1 MTKEEFRMLISKSI
15 CSKVKIKKQPISP
28 EVKLRRDYMNSHNFD
43 IRFGENGDH
52 YLEVTARYKDD
63 E

>member
-1 MTKEEFRMLISKSI
+1 MTKEEFEMLIFKSI
-15 CSKVKIKKQPISP
+15 CNKGKINKQPISP

-43 IRFGENGDH
+43 IRFGENGDP